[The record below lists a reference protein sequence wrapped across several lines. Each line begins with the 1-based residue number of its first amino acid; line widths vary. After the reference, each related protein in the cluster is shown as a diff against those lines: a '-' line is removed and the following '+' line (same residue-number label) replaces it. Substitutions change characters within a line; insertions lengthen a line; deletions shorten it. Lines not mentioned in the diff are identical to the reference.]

1 MNKELKSACT
11 WFKTNKLCIYID
23 ETKWTIFYPTSKK
36 RFMTTKFPELFI
48 DGITLE
54 RKTVTKSLGIILDE
68 SVTWKAHINIIS
80 TKISKSIGILYRARL
95 IIPRKQLNQLC
106 FSFFH
111 KLCYLNYAYLAW
123 GSSKKNKLSTTYR
136 QQNHSIRL
144 TRFKDKFT
152 HPRPLFKEIGTLS
165 IHEINIFNI
174 LYLMFKRKNKAF
186 PNGSENLFTLKPKNT
201 YQLKR
206 TFISVEPF
214 CKGKFN
220 QLCINY
226 RGPHLWKTIVLSH
239 NTAWRNLRH

>member
-1 MNKELKSACT
+1 MLL
-11 WFKTNKLCIYID
+11 KLCI
-23 ETKWTIFYPTSKK
+23 F
-36 RFMTTKFPELFI
+36 
-48 DGITLE
+48 
-54 RKTVTKSLGIILDE
+54 SLG
-68 SVTWKAHINIIS
+68 
-80 TKISKSIGILYRARL
+80 
-95 IIPRKQLNQLC
+95 
-106 FSFFH
+106 FFQ
-111 KLCYLNYAYLAW
+111 
-123 GSSKKNKLSTTYR
+123 KNKLSTTYR

-186 PNGSENLFTLKPKNT
+186 SNGSENLFTLKPKNT

-239 NTAWRNLRH
+239 NTAWRNLQH